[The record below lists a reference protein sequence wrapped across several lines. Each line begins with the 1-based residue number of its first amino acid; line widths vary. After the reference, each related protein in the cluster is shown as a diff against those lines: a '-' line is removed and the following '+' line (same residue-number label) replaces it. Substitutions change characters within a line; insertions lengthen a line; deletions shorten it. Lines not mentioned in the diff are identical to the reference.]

1 MDFGDATLTIASVGF
16 GLLLIL
22 LLVTVVWAVHKWK
35 VLMIEMVVMSQMI
48 LYDTHQASNSLVQ
61 ENLVGVEEGRRS
73 SMAHP
78 LLCGIMMALLV
89 LGIGL
94 AAWALVGID
103 RRSQQLA
110 RSECQCLSSST

>member
-1 MDFGDATLTIASVGF
+1 MYT
-16 GLLLIL
+16 
-22 LLVTVVWAVHKWK
+22 
-35 VLMIEMVVMSQMI
+35 
-48 LYDTHQASNSLVQ
+48 QASKSLVQ

-78 LLCGIMMALLV
+78 LLCGIMMVLLV

-110 RSECQCLSSST
+110 RSGDGDGRLTAIYVSLDEFISELYKFAYFLGSFS